1 MFNPSFA
8 KLLNKTFYK
17 YIQPLLFYFWLV
29 IQFKITRI
37 IKEMHGTKSI
47 DNNQFI
53 VKNAD
58 KFLRRDILETYFCSR
73 LPQLNWPLTLEELL
87 GETCLPPPSVIL
99 FLTTLLKSLKHDCHR
114 LHPYVCKLHKKVTF
128 FIWKWGNK
136 KSLAYL
142 ILASAKNRIFYKS

>member
-8 KLLNKTFYK
+8 KPFNKTFYE

-37 IKEMHGTKSI
+37 IKEIHGTKSI

-58 KFLRRDILETYFCSR
+58 KFLRRDILEFCSR
-73 LPQLNWPLTLEELL
+73 LPQLNWPPTLEELL

-99 FLTTLLKSLKHDCHR
+99 FLTTLLKSLKHAVTDCI
-114 LHPYVCKLHKKVTF
+114 LMCVSFT
-128 FIWKWGNK
+128 K
-136 KSLAYL
+136 KSNFSSGSGAT
-142 ILASAKNRIFYKS
+142 KSLWHI

>member
-17 YIQPLLFYFWLV
+17 YIQPLLFYFWFV

-99 FLTTLLKSLKHDCHR
+99 FLTTLLKSLKHAVTDWIRRLVDSFVADAMHR
-114 LHPYVCKLHKKVTF
+114 LSGEITSITY
-128 FIWKWGNK
+128 
-136 KSLAYL
+136 
-142 ILASAKNRIFYKS
+142 